1 MFNTLA
7 ATGLEGHSAQRFADQ
22 QIAFNQASRQL
33 NKMNRQLEEKQKE
46 INALIIKTRDNNI
59 PLTERQKIVRE
70 TIEKGTSL
78 TESDFPCPPNFGEF
92 TVKNWGGFGGC
103 GFEIFDKDNNKYWI
117 DINPI
122 YNLIE
127 AVKEGPEADKKQ
139 QILNGIS
146 EQDRTPE
153 ALFTIFPDGYRSLY
167 NGDLKM
173 PKGGAKKK
181 SKKSRKT
188 RKTNKKSKRK
198 NKSSKK
204 NRLLKRK
211 KYTRKHA

>member
-7 ATGLEGHSAQRFADQ
+7 ATGLEGKKAQRFADQ

-33 NKMNRQLEEKQKE
+33 NQMNRQLEEKQRE
-46 INALIIKTRDNNI
+46 INKITPTTRNPNI
-59 PLTERQKIVRE
+59 SFTERKKVFDD
-70 TIEKGTSL
+70 TSL
-78 TESDFPCPPNFGEF
+78 TESDFPCPPNFGNF
-92 TVKNWGGFGGC
+92 TVSNWGGFGGC

-117 DINPI
+117 DVNPI
-122 YNLIE
+122 YNLIK